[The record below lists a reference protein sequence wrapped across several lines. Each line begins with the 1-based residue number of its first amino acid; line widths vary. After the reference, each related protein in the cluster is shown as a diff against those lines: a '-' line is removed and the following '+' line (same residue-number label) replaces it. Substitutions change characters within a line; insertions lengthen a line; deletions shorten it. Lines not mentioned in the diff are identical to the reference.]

1 MTRRLIQYDNLTPAG
16 KEIYDMLVKVWN
28 NEHFIVV
35 VLSYIDEE
43 ADRIELIEYLKE
55 NPELNDE
62 EITVYALR
70 KSLGLEISPQ

>member
-28 NEHFIVV
+28 NEHFIVG